1 MGSGGRE
8 FGGRELGYV
17 DFDIEVRK
25 KFFVVKWLVLWIRS
39 CIGIYGYSEVWGMKD
54 IDLF

>member
-8 FGGRELGYV
+8 SGGRELGYV

-25 KFFVVKWLVLWIRS
+25 FYFFCNKKISIMNKKLYRNIWLL
-39 CIGIYGYSEVWGMKD
+39 
-54 IDLF
+54 

>member
-8 FGGRELGYV
+8 SGGRELGYV

-25 KFFVVKWLVLWIRS
+25 FYFFL
-39 CIGIYGYSEVWGMKD
+39 
-54 IDLF
+54 